1 MAPRAKSQTLGL
13 KVCSIGGNCAGSCK
27 PGQLPKAGEVMEPKG
42 EPMTATLLR

>member
-13 KVCSIGGNCAGSCK
+13 RVCSIGSNCAWSCK
-27 PGQLPKAGEVMEPKG
+27 PEELPKAGEVMELKG